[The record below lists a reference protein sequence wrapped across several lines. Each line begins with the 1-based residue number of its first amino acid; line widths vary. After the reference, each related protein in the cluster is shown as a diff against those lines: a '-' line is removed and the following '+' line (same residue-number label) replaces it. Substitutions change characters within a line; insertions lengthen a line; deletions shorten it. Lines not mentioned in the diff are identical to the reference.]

1 MIKSKRIHDKFY
13 IKEKTKVKE
22 SFKFLLKSITRVK
35 FDSLID
41 IGCANGSFLNF
52 IKKKFKNKKIV
63 GADID
68 SNLLLDAKKRNKDIE
83 FIKLDISKKVKNKLR
98 GKFDIV
104 VMSGVHTIYDDIS
117 PLIKNASLICKK
129 GGYLL
134 MFGSFNPS
142 RFDILTRV
150 KEFKTNT
157 WETGFNRPSL
167 FTTKRVF
174 NKLFSSS
181 VVSKFNFNL
190 KIKKN
195 KQDPRRTYTIPLKSN
210 KLLTIN
216 GLEQISTKYLIIG
229 KK

>member
-13 IKEKTKVKE
+13 IKEKTKIKE
-22 SFKFLLKSITRVK
+22 SFKFLLKSILRIK
-35 FDSLID
+35 FNSLID

-52 IKKKFKNKKIV
+52 IKKKFKNKKLV

-68 SNLLLDAKKRNKDIE
+68 SNLLFNAKNRNNDIE
-83 FIKLDISKKVKNKLR
+83 FTKLDISKKIKNKLIE
-98 GKFDIV
+98 KYDIV
-104 VMSGVHTIYDDIS
+104 VMSGVHTIYDDIA

-129 GGYLL
+129 GGYFL

-142 RFDILTRV
+142 KFDILTRV
-150 KEFKTNT
+150 KEFKSNT

-167 FTTKRVF
+167 LTTRRLF
-174 NKLFSSS
+174 NKFFSSS

-195 KQDPRRTYTIPLKSN
+195 KQDPRRTYTIALKSN

-216 GLEQISTKYLIIG
+216 GLEQISTKFLIIG